1 MIDPAVLSVRIA
13 HLCNTNAY
21 LLNPL
26 ENTKNISQQKST
38 QFDRYDFVVVV
49 EKSKFILP
57 TLSINLML
65 TL

>member
-1 MIDPAVLSVRIA
+1 MIALIDPAVLSVRIA

-38 QFDRYDFVVVV
+38 QFDRYDFVVVD
-49 EKSKFILP
+49 KSKFILP
-57 TLSINLML
+57 TL
-65 TL
+65 